1 MPAGDGQGVMNAS
14 SGAASIGE
22 GPARPAPFV
31 AATVVRA
38 QSPTSV
44 RAGDSAIVRP
54 DGVIEGF
61 VGGTCAETSVRL
73 YSLRAMESGEPLLLR
88 ILPGA
93 AEGEPEAGEGAV
105 TVKNPCLSGG
115 ALEVFLEPHLP
126 PPTVRIVG
134 VAPIAVA
141 LADLATR
148 MGYAVESGPAEE
160 AEPSAADAAVVVASH
175 GHDEERVLTAAL
187 RSGIPYVALVASEVR
202 GEAVRESLDLSE
214 EDRARLHTPAGLEIG
229 AETPE
234 EIALAILAEIVALR
248 PYGPAGQAPRP
259 RVAGSETGAQG
270 HPAEV
275 TSAEPAPAT
284 AAPGPVVI
292 STATA
297 VDPVCGMEVAV
308 SESSIQLERAGELYY
323 FCSEGCRDTFSA
335 EGVPDGA
342 AH

>member
-1 MPAGDGQGVMNAS
+1 MNAS
-14 SGAASIGE
+14 LTAPTGE
-22 GPARPAPFV
+22 GPARRAPFV

-44 RAGDSAIVRP
+44 RAGDSGIVGP
-54 DGVIEGF
+54 DGAIEGF
-61 VGGTCAETSVRL
+61 VGGTCAEASVRL

-88 ILPGA
+88 ILPGDA
-93 AEGEPEAGEGAV
+93 QGDAEATEGAV
-105 TVKNPCLSGG
+105 TVRNPCLSGG
-115 ALEVFLEPHLP
+115 ALEIFLEPHLP
-126 PPTVRIVG
+126 PATMRVVG
-134 VAPIAVA
+134 TAPIAVA
-141 LADLATR
+141 LTDLATR
-148 MGYAVESGPAEE
+148 MGYAVEAGPAEE
-160 AEPSAADAAVVVASH
+160 AEPSRDDAAVVVASH

-187 RSGIPYVALVASEVR
+187 RSRIPYVALVASEVR
-202 GEAVRESLDLSE
+202 GRAVRKSLDLSE

-248 PYGPAGQAPRP
+248 PYGPAGRAPRP
-259 RVAGSETGAQG
+259 RVAGTETAPQG

-275 TSAEPAPAT
+275 TSAEPAPA
-284 AAPGPVVI
+284 PVVI

-308 SESSIQLERAGELYY
+308 SEASIQLERGGELYY

>member
-1 MPAGDGQGVMNAS
+1 VPAGDGQGVMDAKSRTAS
-14 SGAASIGE
+14 TGE
-22 GPARPAPFV
+22 GAGLQAPFV

-61 VGGTCAETSVRL
+61 VGGTCAEASVRL
-73 YSLRAMESGEPLLLR
+73 YSLRAMESGDPVLLR

-93 AEGEPEAGEGAV
+93 SEGDPEAGEGGV

-115 ALEVFLEPHLP
+115 ALEIFLEPHLP
-126 PPTVRIVG
+126 PPTVRVVG
-134 VAPIAVA
+134 VAPIAIA

-160 AEPSAADAAVVVASH
+160 AEPSPDDTVVVVASH
-175 GHDEERVLTAAL
+175 GHDEERVLTVAL
-187 RSGIPYVALVASEVR
+187 RSGVPYVALVASDVR
-202 GEAVRESLDLSE
+202 GQAVRESLDVSE
-214 EDRARLHTPAGLEIG
+214 EDRARLRTPAGLDIG

-248 PYGPAGQAPRP
+248 PDGPAGRAPRP
-259 RVAGSETGAQG
+259 RVARTEMAAQD
-270 HPAEV
+270 HPAEG
-275 TSAEPAPAT
+275 AGPAPARPT
-284 AAPGPVVI
+284 PAPVVI
-292 STATA
+292 STETA
-297 VDPVCGMEVAV
+297 IDPVCGMEVAV
-308 SESSIQLERAGELYY
+308 SEASIQLERGGEPYY

-342 AH
+342 AP

>member
-1 MPAGDGQGVMNAS
+1 VHAGDGQGVISGNSRIAS
-14 SGAASIGE
+14 TGE
-22 GPARPAPFV
+22 GPGRRAPFV

-54 DGVIEGF
+54 DGTVEGF
-61 VGGTCAETSVRL
+61 VGGTCAEASVRL

-88 ILPGA
+88 ILPGG
-93 AEGEPEAGEGAV
+93 AEGQLEIAEGAV

-126 PPTVRIVG
+126 PATMRVVG

-141 LADLATR
+141 LADLAER
-148 MGYAVESGPAEE
+148 VGYAVESGPAEE
-160 AEPSAADAAVVVASH
+160 AQPDPDDAAVVVASH

-187 RSGIPYVALVASEVR
+187 RSRVPYVALVASEVR
-202 GEAVRESLDLSE
+202 GQAVRESLDLPE

-248 PYGPAGQAPRP
+248 PSGGPGAVTRPSLAGTAAWEQDRRAEE
-259 RVAGSETGAQG
+259 V
-270 HPAEV
+270 PAE
-275 TSAEPAPAT
+275 PT
-284 AAPGPVVI
+284 AAPAPVVI
-292 STATA
+292 STETA
-297 VDPVCGMEVAV
+297 IDPVCGMEVAI
-308 SESSIQLERAGELYY
+308 SEASIQLERGGELHY

-335 EGVPDGA
+335 EGVTDGTA
-342 AH
+342 R